1 MSDQISQRQL
11 RNESGRI
18 MRALIEGEKFVITRN
33 GEPIGELTPLRRHR
47 FVRTE
52 AAIELFRAAAPVE
65 YERLRNDLDRLA
77 DQTMAPRA

>member
-1 MSDQISQRQL
+1 
-11 RNESGRI
+11 